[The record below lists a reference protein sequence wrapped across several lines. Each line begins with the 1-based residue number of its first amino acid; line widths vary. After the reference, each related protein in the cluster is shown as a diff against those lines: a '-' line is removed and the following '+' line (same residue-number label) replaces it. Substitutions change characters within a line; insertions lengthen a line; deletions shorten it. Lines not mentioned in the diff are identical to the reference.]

1 MILTCSSCAT
11 RFLVD
16 AAAIGPAGRQVRCA
30 RCQHGWFQEPA
41 VDLPRSVPSFSGGA
55 ASGGAASPGA
65 ESPAQEA
72 GSTPSRRPAPLRQ
85 GANLP
90 ALPDAGRRDRLG
102 WLMLGLFVAAL
113 LAAAGLLRQQI
124 MTAWPQTAPLYA
136 ALGINAPAS
145 SLALQEISVSQGMHA
160 GRPALTVKG
169 VILNQGSSTVAV
181 PPVLVKLHNAAGRD
195 IYTWTH
201 QLPEKTLEAGSRIEF
216 ETSLADPPA
225 EARNLEVTF
234 QQAE

>member
-16 AAAIGPAGRQVRCA
+16 AGAIGPVGRHVRCA

-41 VDLPRSVPSFSGGA
+41 DDLPRSVP
-55 ASGGAASPGA
+55 
-65 ESPAQEA
+65 PAQEA
-72 GSTPSRRPAPLRQ
+72 AGISDMDAASDDAVALPGRKPSPLRR

-90 ALPDAGRRDRLG
+90 ALPSGARRMRDALS
-102 WLMLGLFVAAL
+102 WAALGLFVIGL
-113 LAAAGLLRQQI
+113 LAGGYILREQI
-124 MTAWPQTAPLYA
+124 ITAWPQSSKLYTAMGA
-136 ALGINAPAS
+136 GAPAS
-145 SLALQEISVSQGMHA
+145 RLRFADVSFSQGTQQ

-169 VILNQGSSTVAV
+169 LIFNDGPGEMTV
-181 PPVLVKLHNAAGRD
+181 PPVLIKLRNAGGRD
-195 IYTWTH
+195 IFQWTYE
-201 QLPEKTLEAGSRIEF
+201 LPEPLLAAGAKMAF

-234 QQAE
+234 GNAK

>member
-1 MILTCSSCAT
+1 M
-11 RFLVD
+11 
-16 AAAIGPAGRQVRCA
+16 
-30 RCQHGWFQEPA
+30 
-41 VDLPRSVPSFSGGA
+41 
-55 ASGGAASPGA
+55 
-65 ESPAQEA
+65 
-72 GSTPSRRPAPLRQ
+72 PSRRPTPLRQ

-90 ALPDAGRRDRLG
+90 ALPDAARRDRLG
-102 WLMLGLFVAAL
+102 WAMLGLFVAAL

-136 ALGINAPAS
+136 ALGVSAPAS
-145 SLALQEISVSQGMHA
+145 SLALQEISFSQTMHE

-169 VILNQGSSTVAV
+169 MILNHGSSPVRI

-195 IYTWTH
+195 IFEWTH
-201 QLPEKTLEAGSRIEF
+201 QLPEKVLEAGSSIAF